1 MMGGLFGGMI
11 PPSTPV
17 TSVVSPVSIAL
28 KRSRDEQ
35 DKFSGSRTPTLVVS
49 RHDEERP
56 QKKLRGEHV
65 AVPVP
70 LPNLS
75 TEPHD
80 SQHQSCLLRMIPDEV
95 IGHCL
100 SFLSSTKDRFA
111 LQTTCQLFHRISNT
125 DEMLLDLMLGGDVET
140 GRHGIIQE
148 HDTAATASVSLT
160 PFARA
165 GNLEAV
171 YM

>member
-11 PPSTPV
+11 PPAAPV
-17 TSVVSPVSIAL
+17 NTMLSPVSTVL

-75 TEPHD
+75 TELHD
-80 SQHQSCLLRMIPDEV
+80 TQHQSCLLRMIPDEV

-100 SFLSSTKDRFA
+100 SFLSSTKDRFP
-111 LQTTCQLFHRISNT
+111 LQTTCQVFHRISNT
-125 DEMLLDLMLGGDVET
+125 DEMLLGITLGGDVET
-140 GRHGIIQE
+140 GTNGIIQE
-148 HDTAATASVSLT
+148 HDTAATASVALT